1 METLK
6 NREKRDYTE
15 EEIRLGQPNIES
27 ITYSIYQ
34 MRKQIIGDGLQAV

>member
-15 EEIRLGQPNIES
+15 EEIRLGQTNKNQLA
-27 ITYSIYQ
+27 TLFN
-34 MRKQIIGDGLQAV
+34 K